1 MRHNAVALL
10 AGMIF
15 AVGLAVS
22 GMTQPSKV
30 IGFLDFT
37 GAWDASLAF
46 VMIGAIG
53 LNLLV
58 FRRALR
64 RSGPILGGRFHLPE
78 RNDIEPRLVIGAA
91 LFGIGWGIAG
101 YCPGPGLVSLVSGS
115 AGPIVFVVAM
125 IAGIVLHHLFEAV
138 LSGAS
143 KHEADASS

>member
-1 MRHNAVALL
+1 MRHNVVALL

-15 AVGLAVS
+15 AIGLAVS
-22 GMTQPSKV
+22 GMTQPGKV

-53 LNLLV
+53 LNLVV
-58 FRRALR
+58 FRKALQ
-64 RSGPILGGRFHLPE
+64 RSGPILGGAFHLPD
-78 RNDIEPRLVIGAA
+78 RKDIEPRLLIGAA

-101 YCPGPGLVSLVSGS
+101 YCPGPGVVSLVSGTS
-115 AGPIVFVVAM
+115 GPLVFVVAM

-138 LSGAS
+138 LAGAG
-143 KHEADASS
+143 KREADASS